1 MIFVKVFFFY
11 LLLSLFYFDFRGLN
25 LIKIYGAFYR
35 ANLVCLERDLKN
47 QNAAQTHDALGGE
60 YFLFAVLLYERDY
73 LSSEKSGSQAGRR
86 VGSWL

>member
-1 MIFVKVFFFY
+1 MFFF
-11 LLLSLFYFDFRGLN
+11 LN
-25 LIKIYGAFYR
+25 FLYR
-35 ANLVCLERDLKN
+35 THVDLKN

-60 YFLFAVLLYERDY
+60 YFLFVVLLYERDY